1 MPYRN
6 IIPFMY
12 VLAFAFGI
20 LSIFA
25 KATHITTPFGWFI
38 ASLAAQIFFAVAAIY
53 ELRSSEQLSNSQKS
67 TWSGLLLVAP
77 LFFGIFYLRRIRRK
91 AGLNN

>member
-38 ASLAAQIFFAVAAIY
+38 ASLAAQFFLQFPLSMNFAV
-53 ELRSSEQLSNSQKS
+53 QNS
-67 TWSGLLLVAP
+67 
-77 LFFGIFYLRRIRRK
+77 
-91 AGLNN
+91 